1 MPSRYQTDRKIVN
14 NTDYYEP
21 LRKSRDA
28 KRIVQY
34 STKRLRNPTVQ
45 DRRRIT
51 TDKHIWSY
59 GDRLYNLAHKYYG
72 DSRYWWVI
80 AWWNSYPTEAKIDLG
95 TVLYVPLNLEAALD
109 ALGV

>member
-21 LRKSRDA
+21 LRRSRDA

-34 STKRLRNPTVQ
+34 ATKRLRNPSLE
-45 DRRRIT
+45 DRKRIT
-51 TDKHIWSY
+51 TDKHVWKY

-80 AWWNSYPTEAKIDLG
+80 AWWNSKPTEAAIALG
-95 TVLYVPLNLEAALD
+95 TVLYIPFNLEDALD